1 MLFRSGDAA
10 DGLGG
15 AILVTVAFVLWITTI
30 NFLYLLVQVA
40 IAAEDCGVV
49 AAVRRVMGFF
59 RHCGRD
65 VLGVFAVVLAVVVVA
80 TAASLM
86 VTAAL
91 GLVGWVPLVGL
102 AVWPL
107 QLLAWLLRVIVFQ
120 YIALSAIG
128 AYLTLYRGYMDASP
142 ARRAAEAF
150 GAIGA
155 AGP

>member
-1 MLFRSGDAA
+1 
-10 DGLGG
+10 
-15 AILVTVAFVLWITTI
+15 
-30 NFLYLLVQVA
+30 
-40 IAAEDCGVV
+40 
-49 AAVRRVMGFF
+49 
-59 RHCGRD
+59 
-65 VLGVFAVVLAVVVVA
+65 
-80 TAASLM
+80 M